1 MADDTLEIRE
11 VHQANNGR
19 DPFPILVSRQHMPK
33 HLVPKTYPSVE
44 KEIVSGM
51 VIIFRQVLKIE
62 FQSQSASLKLRI

>member
-19 DPFPILVSRQHMPK
+19 DPFPILVSRQRMPK

-44 KEIVSGM
+44 KDIVSGKKLLNTQ
-51 VIIFRQVLKIE
+51 VREIIF
-62 FQSQSASLKLRI
+62 

>member
-19 DPFPILVSRQHMPK
+19 DPFPILVSRQRMPK

-44 KEIVSGM
+44 KEIVSGTA
-51 VIIFRQVLKIE
+51 IIFRQMIKVE